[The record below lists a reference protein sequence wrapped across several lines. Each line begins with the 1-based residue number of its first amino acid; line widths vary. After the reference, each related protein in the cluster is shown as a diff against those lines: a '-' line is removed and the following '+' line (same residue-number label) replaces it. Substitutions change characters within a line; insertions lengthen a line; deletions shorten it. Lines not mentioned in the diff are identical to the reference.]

1 MGNQGSYPKLSADVS
16 LNRIRDACQW
26 DPSVPDVLKTSK
38 IELLAN
44 DLNAMGMNI
53 PIVGPNGHRM
63 SNDQI
68 CSRIREQTLPDV
80 ESVCM
85 MHNIKNSKGGRQ
97 ALAEKMVAHFN
108 KYYGARISV
117 YKNPLHP
124 EMGKRS
130 VAQLCDDMYMVVGSM
145 KRKLDDKPQVVKAQ
159 LEKEFHRLQE
169 MKNKLNNNFYHLV
182 GDVQSNLKLD
192 ERQRSLKDLKQLQR
206 IMSDKLNS
214 NLAVSKEAT
223 LQLVKELARDKD
235 TNAALLS
242 SQEGDSNG
250 LLANLLGNGNA
261 GMNEARQLQT
271 ILSAVR
277 NMPVAYNN
285 CNKCLSNF
293 GMSIDEYNKYSNNGN
308 LNEELRS
315 RLKGL
320 SNKLSGPGSQAKL
333 AEILKC
339 YDSLMNNVSLCKG
352 GVDKLSAEETFFNVV
367 MNNSSNY
374 RKSANFVNTL
384 LNQGND
390 SGIGKADVK

>member
-145 KRKLDDKPQVVKAQ
+145 KRKLDDKPRVVKLQ

-182 GDVQSNLKLD
+182 GDVQANLKLD
-192 ERQRSLKDLKQLQR
+192 ERQNALKDLNKLQR
-206 IMSDKLNS
+206 VMSDKLNN
-214 NLAVSKEAT
+214 NLAVSKQAT
-223 LQLVKELARDKD
+223 LDLVKNLARNKEVND
-235 TNAALLS
+235 ALAN
-242 SQEGDSNG
+242 GDGQNDG
-250 LLANLLGNGNA
+250 LLANLLGTGNA

-293 GMSIDEYNKYSNNGN
+293 NMSIDEYNKYVNNGE
-308 LNEELRS
+308 LNEELTS
-315 RLKGL
+315 RLKRL
-320 SNKLSGPGSQAKL
+320 SNKLSGPGSHAKL
-333 AEILKC
+333 TEILKC
-339 YDSLMNNVSLCKG
+339 YDSLMNNISLCKG
-352 GVDKLSAEETFFNVV
+352 GVDKSAANTLLYIATANEGEF
-367 MNNSSNY
+367 S
-374 RKSANFVNTL
+374 KSANFFNTL
-384 LNQGND
+384 IKQTND
-390 SGIGKADVK
+390 SGITTKNVG